1 MGALLVLSR
10 HNMRSRL
17 IGRKP
22 FFLNESMR
30 KKTNIK
36 FATIAGCKMI
46 KTEAKSHSA
55 IPFFFQVYH
64 SPIACIRSP
73 HSHAPERRRRNRVNL
88 RREHLSLC
96 AERVEGEIWP
106 FSFFP
111 PRIFTQVTQGG
122 LCQILSKRCHAGP
135 GSEDLCKLIQ
145 PALKVNL
152 DFFSLFSTN

>member
-1 MGALLVLSR
+1 
-10 HNMRSRL
+10 MRSRL

-55 IPFFFQVYH
+55 IPFFFSRFITLPSLAY
-64 SPIACIRSP
+64 AALIRMLQKDGEEIELISD
-73 HSHAPERRRRNRVNL
+73 ENIYRFVQKGLRVRFGL
-88 RREHLSLC
+88 
-96 AERVEGEIWP
+96 

-111 PRIFTQVTQGG
+111 PRIFT
-122 LCQILSKRCHAGP
+122 
-135 GSEDLCKLIQ
+135 
-145 PALKVNL
+145 
-152 DFFSLFSTN
+152 

>member
-1 MGALLVLSR
+1 
-10 HNMRSRL
+10 
-17 IGRKP
+17 
-22 FFLNESMR
+22 MR

-36 FATIAGCKMI
+36 FATITGCKMI

-55 IPFFFQVYH
+55 IPFFFFQVYH

-145 PALKVNL
+145 PALKVNPV
-152 DFFSLFSTN
+152 FFSLFFPQTSSCTLFLHGF